1 MAQKVKRARDS
12 AARMAKTSKLTMLI
26 VDDHRTVRV
35 RLKALLEEAFPGAL
49 VREAKD
55 ARGLMKLTRAQPWDV
70 VLLDISL
77 PDRSGLDVL
86 PEIKREQP
94 KTRVLIV
101 SQHAE
106 EQYGAASLRAGASGY
121 VTKEKA
127 PERLANA
134 IRTVLSGRT
143 YFASAGH

>member
-1 MAQKVKRARDS
+1 
-12 AARMAKTSKLTMLI
+12 MAKTSKLTMLI
-26 VDDHRTVRV
+26 VDDHRAVRV
-35 RLKALLEEAFPGAL
+35 RLKAMLEEAFPEAL

-55 ARGLMKLTRAQPWDV
+55 ARQLIKLARAQPWDV

-86 PEIKREQP
+86 PEIKREHP
-94 KTRVLIV
+94 ETRVLIV
-101 SQHAE
+101 SQHPE

-127 PERLANA
+127 PEQLADA

-143 YFASAGH
+143 YFAFARPLKS